1 MKNVKTQALAK
12 NSQARRVQQSSL
24 HRTRHAQVCPVH
36 IMAVLQIFEAL
47 PNLLPKGRTDNEEKN
62 AVIQQG

>member
-1 MKNVKTQALAK
+1 MKSVKTQALAK
-12 NSQARRVQQSSL
+12 NSQARRGQQSSL
-24 HRTRHAQVCPVH
+24 HRTHYAQVCPVH
-36 IMAVLQIFEAL
+36 IMVVLQIFEAL